1 MFVRQGVLMLLG
13 VVAFGVVMLLGEAWW
28 MPRTGLVADEFPG
41 KSNDRLSNPRY
52 SGYQF
57 APPSASVI
65 DAGYQPVAMPTGTM
79 PAVMMHDRIL
89 VRQLENLGKT
99 LKFHPF
105 LEGGDSNVF
114 LFHGH
119 LEMVWAGDLPTIK
132 AAAAYPIVVTAQT
145 KTAFAAVVAHDLFS
159 ISQLKGRRI
168 GYAPGSSAHQVLLLG
183 LSSSDMDER
192 DVQLVAMPVNK
203 MLPEIRAGRIDA
215 FAAWEPTPTIA
226 MDQMQELSVVYRGL
240 TQSYLYFSKA
250 FTESNL
256 ELVHILTA
264 ANLRA
269 VRWMRSHPDHARQA
283 CQWHLGLAETFLKE
297 PYPISIDQCLLIL
310 HRDLLDPLP
319 MTMFPPETW
328 QRNGIIARQF
338 RFLLRM
344 GVLPPHADLNQI
356 LRVFNA
362 DILGEIVQNR
372 ERWDMNVFDYQ

>member
-1 MFVRQGVLMLLG
+1 MFVRQGVLILLG
-13 VVAFGVVMLLGEAWW
+13 LAAFGVVMLLGEAQW
-28 MPRTGLVADEFPG
+28 TLLSGLIADEFPG
-41 KSNDRLSNPRY
+41 KSYDKLSNPRY

-57 APPSASVI
+57 GSPSASVI

-99 LKFHPF
+99 LNFHPF

-114 LFHGH
+114 LFKGH
-119 LEMVWAGDLPTIK
+119 LEMTWAGDLPTIK
-132 AAAAYPIVVTAQT
+132 AAAAYPIVVTAQV
-145 KTAFAAVVAHDLFS
+145 KTAFASVVAHNLFS

-192 DVQLVAMPVNK
+192 DIQLVTMPVNK

-226 MDQMQELSVVYRGL
+226 MDQMKELSVVYRGL
-240 TQSYLYFSKA
+240 TQSYLYFSKS
-250 FTESNL
+250 FMESNL

-344 GVLPPHADLNQI
+344 GVLPPHADLNPI

-362 DILGEIVQNR
+362 DILGKIVKNR